1 MKTAKQNKTV
11 RFDETGIKIDLGYET
26 DYNADDVKAAF
37 LEAYRLG
44 CAEDLDLIN
53 NRWSGHR
60 DMAYLSVF
68 VGPNEDEWRATID
81 MGHFEDS
88 RIEMLEDEGLAEDE
102 IEEAMEDDRSS
113 YRYESALIAEAWER
127 LVLDVV
133 EGEVS
138 IRKV

>member
-1 MKTAKQNKTV
+1 MKAAKTKTV
-11 RFDETGIKIDLGYET
+11 KFDDIGIKIDLGYET
-26 DYNADDVKAAF
+26 NYNADDVKAAF

-44 CAEDLDLIN
+44 CAEDLDLVN

-60 DMAYLSVF
+60 DVAYLAVF
-68 VGPNEDEWRATID
+68 VGPNEDEWRATVD

-88 RIEMLEDEGLAEDE
+88 RIEMFEDDGLTEEE
-102 IEEAMEDDRSS
+102 IEEAMEADRSS
-113 YRYESALIAEAWER
+113 YRYDCALIAEAWER

-138 IRKV
+138 IRKF